1 MSTSANNRSH
11 GEPPSSTLGV
21 CATLGLGLLFLIL
34 VTMTSAAGAA
44 TPTHEIKLA
53 TLAPENSSL
62 MQIFK
67 EMNTELLK
75 ETNNQVGFKLFA
87 GFVLGD
93 ELDVLRKLR
102 FGVVQ
107 AGTFTD
113 TTLTNVNADVR
124 VLQVPFLFKSYR
136 EVDYLMDKMGGDF
149 KQGFAGAGYEVLGW
163 TELGFLYL
171 MSTVPVGKVAALK
184 GLKVWTR
191 AESPMANAVFARAG
205 VSPVTVTAPDV
216 LMALQTNLLEVVYNS
231 PYYALLTQWYSR
243 VGYLT
248 DLPLA
253 YIGGALIID
262 GKVYSELGP
271 KLQAS
276 LKKVCA
282 KYLRRLTE
290 KTRKDN
296 DEALRIIFQRGVH
309 KVIPEPRE
317 VDHFKALVDE
327 ALGDVDPA
335 YLPRETLQKARD
347 ELAKYRSG
355 RGGSP

>member
-1 MSTSANNRSH
+1 MNISAENRKHAGSTPSQSH
-11 GEPPSSTLGV
+11 SFSILSLGMV
-21 CATLGLGLLFLIL
+21 FLLLL
-34 VTMTSAAGAA
+34 TMPGIAAAV

-62 MQIFK
+62 MQVFK

-75 ETNNQVGFKLFA
+75 ETNNQVGFKIFA

-113 TTLTNVNADVR
+113 TTLTNVNVDVR
-124 VLQVPFLFKSYR
+124 VLQVPFLFRNYR
-136 EVDYLMDKMGGDF
+136 EVDYVMNQLGGFF
-149 KQGFAGAGYEVLGW
+149 KEGFAKAGYEVLGW
-163 TELGFLYL
+163 TELGFIYL
-171 MSTVPVGKVAALK
+171 MSTVPVDSVTDLK

-248 DLPLA
+248 DTPLA

-262 GKVYSELGP
+262 GKVYSQLGP
-271 KLQAS
+271 NLQAS

-282 KYLRRLTE
+282 KYLRRLTD

-296 DEALRIIFQRGVH
+296 DEALRIIFQRGVQ
-309 KVIPEPRE
+309 KVTPEPRE
-317 VDHFKALVDE
+317 VDHFKALMEE
-327 ALGDVDPA
+327 ALGDVDPQ
-335 YLPRETLQKARD
+335 YLPRGTLQKVRD
-347 ELAKYRSG
+347 EIAKYRSR

>member
-1 MSTSANNRSH
+1 
-11 GEPPSSTLGV
+11 V
-21 CATLGLGLLFLIL
+21 GLAVIL
-34 VTMTSAAGAA
+34 VFLLTMAAIAAAA

-113 TTLTNVNADVR
+113 TTLTNVNVAVR

-136 EVDYLMDKMGGDF
+136 EVDYVMDKLGGHF
-149 KQGFAGAGYEVLGW
+149 KQGFAKAGYEVLGW

-171 MSTVPVGKVAALK
+171 MATVPVDSVADLK

-248 DLPLA
+248 DIPLA

-262 GKVYSELGP
+262 GKVYSQLGP
-271 KLQAS
+271 NLQAS

-282 KYLRRLTE
+282 KHLRRLTE

-296 DEALRIIFQRGVH
+296 EEALRIIFQRGVQ
-309 KVIPEPRE
+309 KVTPEPWE
-317 VDHFKALVDE
+317 VDNFKALVEE
-327 ALGDVDPA
+327 ALGDVDPQ
-335 YLPRETLQKARD
+335 YLPRETLQKVRD
-347 ELAKYRSG
+347 EIGKYRS
-355 RGGSP
+355 RPGGSP

>member
-1 MSTSANNRSH
+1 MNTSASNRNHSESTSPKPHRFS
-11 GEPPSSTLGV
+11 V
-21 CATLGLGLLFLIL
+21 LGLGMLLLFLL
-34 VTMTSAAGAA
+34 TMAAIAAAA

-75 ETNNQVGFKLFA
+75 ETNNQVGFKIFA

-113 TTLTNVNADVR
+113 TTLTNVNVDVR

-136 EVDYLMDKMGGDF
+136 EVDYVMDKLGGYF
-149 KQGFAGAGYEVLGW
+149 KEGFAKAGYEVLGW

-171 MSTVPVGKVAALK
+171 MSTVPVDSVADMK

-248 DLPLA
+248 DIPLA

-262 GKVYSELGP
+262 GKVYSQLGP
-271 KLQAS
+271 NLQAS

-282 KYLRRLTE
+282 KHLRRLTD

-296 DEALRIIFQRGVH
+296 EEALRIIFQRGVQ
-309 KVIPEPRE
+309 KVTPESRE
-317 VDHFKALVDE
+317 VDHFKALMDE
-327 ALGDVDPA
+327 SLGDVDPE
-335 YLPRETLQKARD
+335 YLPRKTLQKVRD
-347 ELAKYRSG
+347 EIAKCRSR

>member
-1 MSTSANNRSH
+1 
-11 GEPPSSTLGV
+11 
-21 CATLGLGLLFLIL
+21 
-34 VTMTSAAGAA
+34 
-44 TPTHEIKLA
+44 
-53 TLAPENSSL
+53 
-62 MQIFK
+62 
-67 EMNTELLK
+67 
-75 ETNNQVGFKLFA
+75 VGFKLFA

-113 TTLTNVNADVR
+113 TTLTNVNVDVR

-136 EVDYLMDKMGGDF
+136 EVDYIMDKLGGEF
-149 KQGFAGAGYEVLGW
+149 KQGFAKAGYEVLGW
-163 TELGFLYL
+163 SELGFLYL
-171 MSTVPVGKVAALK
+171 MSTVPVDSVADLR

-216 LMALQTNLLEVVYNS
+216 LMGLQTNLVEVVYNS

-243 VGYLT
+243 IGYLT

-262 GKVYSELGP
+262 GKVYAQLAP
-271 KLQAS
+271 NLQAS

-282 KYLRRLTE
+282 KHLRRLTE

-296 DEALRIIFQRGVH
+296 DEALRIIFQRDVK
-309 KVIPEPRE
+309 KVTPEPRE
-317 VDHFKALVDE
+317 VDHFKTLVEE
-327 ALGDVDPA
+327 ALGDVDPK
-335 YLPRETLQKARD
+335 YLPRETLQKVRD
-347 ELAKYRSG
+347 ELARYRSR
-355 RGGSP
+355 RGESP

>member
-1 MSTSANNRSH
+1 MVLLLLLLTTSPIAA
-11 GEPPSSTLGV
+11 
-21 CATLGLGLLFLIL
+21 AT
-34 VTMTSAAGAA
+34 

-67 EMNTELLK
+67 EMNAELLK
-75 ETNNQVGFKLFA
+75 ETGNQVGFKIFA

-113 TTLTNVNADVR
+113 TTLTNVNADIR
-124 VLQVPFLFKSYR
+124 VLQIPFLFKNYR
-136 EVDYLMDKMGGDF
+136 EVDHVMDRLGGYF
-149 KQGFAGAGYEVLGW
+149 KEGFAKAGYEVLGW

-171 MSTVPVGKVAALK
+171 MSTVSVDSVADLK

-191 AESPMANAVFARAG
+191 AESPMANALFARAG

-216 LMALQTNLLEVVYNS
+216 LMALQTNLVEVVYNS
-231 PYYALLTQWYSR
+231 PYYALLTQWHSR

-248 DLPLA
+248 DVPLA

-262 GKVYSELGP
+262 GKVYAKLGP
-271 KLQAS
+271 NLQAS
-276 LKKVCA
+276 LKKVCT
-282 KYLRRLTE
+282 KHLRRLTD

-296 DEALRIIFQRGVH
+296 EEALRIILQRGVK
-309 KVIPEPRE
+309 KVTPEPRE

-327 ALGDVDPA
+327 ALGDVEPK
-335 YLPRETLQKARD
+335 YLSRETLKKVRD
-347 ELAKYRSG
+347 EIAKYRS
-355 RGGSP
+355 RHGGSP

>member
-1 MSTSANNRSH
+1 M
-11 GEPPSSTLGV
+11 V
-21 CATLGLGLLFLIL
+21 LLFPL
-34 VTMTSAAGAA
+34 TMAAIAAAA

-67 EMNTELLK
+67 EMNIELLK
-75 ETNNQVGFKLFA
+75 ETNNQVGFKIFA

-113 TTLTNVNADVR
+113 TTLTNVNVDVR

-136 EVDYLMDKMGGDF
+136 EVDYVMDKLGGYF
-149 KQGFAGAGYEVLGW
+149 KEGFAKAGYEVLGW

-171 MSTVPVGKVAALK
+171 MSTVPVDSVADLK

-191 AESPMANAVFARAG
+191 AESPMANALFARAG

-248 DLPLA
+248 DIPLA

-262 GKVYSELGP
+262 GKVYSLLGP
-271 KLQAS
+271 NLQAS

-282 KYLRRLTE
+282 KHLRRLTD

-296 DEALRIIFQRGVH
+296 EEALRIILQRGVQ
-309 KVIPEPRE
+309 KVTPEPRE
-317 VDHFKALVDE
+317 VDHFKAVVDE
-327 ALGDVDPA
+327 ALGDVDPK
-335 YLPRETLQKARD
+335 YLPRESLQKVRD
-347 ELAKYRSG
+347 EIAKYRSR

>member
-1 MSTSANNRSH
+1 MNTSARNRNHS
-11 GEPPSSTLGV
+11 GSTPLAPHRFSV
-21 CATLGLGLLFLIL
+21 LGLVVVLLFLLTTAPI
-34 VTMTSAAGAA
+34 AAAA

-67 EMNTELLK
+67 EMNADLLK
-75 ETNNQVGFKLFA
+75 ETNNQVGFKIFA

-113 TTLTNVNADVR
+113 TTLTNVNSDVR
-124 VLQVPFLFKSYR
+124 VLQLPFLFKSYR
-136 EVDYLMDKMGGDF
+136 EVDYVMDKLGGDF
-149 KQGFAGAGYEVLGW
+149 KQGFVKAGYEVLGW

-171 MSTVPVGKVAALK
+171 MSTVPVDSVADLK

-216 LMALQTNLLEVVYNS
+216 LMALQTNLVEVVYNS

-248 DLPLA
+248 DIPLA

-262 GKVYSELGP
+262 GKVYSQLGP
-271 KLQAS
+271 NLQAS

-282 KYLRRLTE
+282 KHLRRLTE

-296 DEALRIIFQRGVH
+296 DDALRIIFQRGVK
-309 KVIPEPRE
+309 KVTPESRE
-317 VDHFKALVDE
+317 VDHFKAVVEE
-327 ALGDVDPA
+327 ALGDIDPK
-335 YLPRETLQKARD
+335 YLPRETLQKVRD
-347 ELAKYRSG
+347 EIAKYRSR
-355 RGGSP
+355 RGGSS

>member
-1 MSTSANNRSH
+1 MITSANNRSQS
-11 GEPPSSTLGV
+11 GSTPPRPHRWLVLSLGTV
-21 CATLGLGLLFLIL
+21 LLLLLTTAAIAAT
-34 VTMTSAAGAA
+34 S

-75 ETNNQVGFKLFA
+75 ETGNQVGFKIFA

-124 VLQVPFLFKSYR
+124 VLQVPFLFKNYR
-136 EVDYLMDKMGGDF
+136 EVDYVMDKLGGDF
-149 KQGFAGAGYEVLGW
+149 KQGFTKAGYEVLGW

-171 MSTVPVGKVAALK
+171 MSTVPVDSVTDLK

-191 AESPMANAVFARAG
+191 AESPMANALFARAG

-248 DLPLA
+248 DIPLA

-262 GKVYSELGP
+262 GKVYSQLGP
-271 KLQAS
+271 NLQAT

-282 KYLRRLTE
+282 KHLRRLTD

-296 DEALRIIFQRGVH
+296 EEALRIILQRGVQ
-309 KVIPEPRE
+309 KVTPEPRE
-317 VDHFKALVDE
+317 VDHFKAVVDE
-327 ALGDVDPA
+327 VLGDVDPR
-335 YLPRETLQKARD
+335 YLPRQTLQKVRD
-347 ELAKYRSG
+347 EIAQYRSR

>member
-1 MSTSANNRSH
+1 MNTSASNRSH
-11 GEPPSSTLGV
+11 AGSTPPKPRRFSV
-21 CATLGLGLLFLIL
+21 LGLGMPLLFLLAMAPI
-34 VTMTSAAGAA
+34 AAAA
-44 TPTHEIKLA
+44 RPTHEIKLA

-67 EMNTELLK
+67 EMNAELLK

-124 VLQVPFLFKSYR
+124 VLQVPFLFKNYR
-136 EVDYLMDKMGGDF
+136 EVDYVIDNLGGDF
-149 KQGFAGAGYEVLGW
+149 KQGFAKAGYEVLGW

-171 MSTVPVGKVAALK
+171 MSTVPVDSVADLK

-248 DLPLA
+248 DIPLA

-262 GKVYSELGP
+262 GKVYAQLAP
-271 KLQAS
+271 HLQAS

-282 KYLRRLTE
+282 KHLRRLTD

-296 DEALRIIFQRGVH
+296 EEALRIIFQRGVK
-309 KVIPEPRE
+309 KVTPEPRE

-327 ALGDVDPA
+327 ALGDVDPK
-335 YLPRETLQKARD
+335 YLSRETLQRVRD
-347 ELAKYRSG
+347 EIAKYRSR

>member
-1 MSTSANNRSH
+1 MITSANNRSQS
-11 GEPPSSTLGV
+11 GSTPPRPHRWSVLSLGTV
-21 CATLGLGLLFLIL
+21 LLLL
-34 VTMTSAAGAA
+34 LTTAAMAA
-44 TPTHEIKLA
+44 ASTPTYEIKLA

-62 MQIFK
+62 MQIFR
-67 EMNTELLK
+67 EMNAELLK
-75 ETNNQVGFKLFA
+75 ETNNQVGFKIFA

-113 TTLTNVNADVR
+113 TSLTNVNVDVR
-124 VLQVPFLFKSYR
+124 ALQVPFLFKSYR
-136 EVDYLMDKMGGDF
+136 EVDYVMDKLGGYF
-149 KQGFAGAGYEVLGW
+149 KEGFAKAGFEVLGW

-171 MSTVPVGKVAALK
+171 MSTVPVDSVADMK

-191 AESPMANAVFARAG
+191 AESPMANALFARAG

-248 DLPLA
+248 DIPLA

-262 GKVYSELGP
+262 GKVYSQLGP
-271 KLQAS
+271 NLQAS

-282 KYLRRLTE
+282 KHLRRLTD

-296 DEALRIIFQRGVH
+296 EEALRIILQRGVQ
-309 KVIPEPRE
+309 KVTPEPRE
-317 VDHFKALVDE
+317 VDHFKAVVDE
-327 ALGDVDPA
+327 ALGDVDPR
-335 YLPRETLQKARD
+335 YLPRETLQKVRD
-347 ELAKYRSG
+347 AIAQYRSR

>member
-1 MSTSANNRSH
+1 MAPSA
-11 GEPPSSTLGV
+11 E
-21 CATLGLGLLFLIL
+21 
-34 VTMTSAAGAA
+34 AA

-67 EMNTELLK
+67 EMNAELLK

-124 VLQVPFLFKSYR
+124 VLQVPFLFKNYR
-136 EVDYLMDKMGGDF
+136 EVDYVMDKLGGEF
-149 KQGFAGAGYEVLGW
+149 KQGFTKAGYEVLGW

-171 MSTVPVGKVAALK
+171 MSTVPVDSVANLK

-205 VSPVTVTAPDV
+205 VSPVTVTVPDV

-248 DLPLA
+248 DIPLA

-262 GKVYSELGP
+262 GKVYSQLGP
-271 KLQAS
+271 NLQAS

-282 KYLRRLTE
+282 KHLRRLTD

-296 DEALRIIFQRGVH
+296 EEALRIIFQRGVR
-309 KVIPEPRE
+309 KVTPEPRE

-327 ALGDVDPA
+327 ALGDVDPK
-335 YLPRETLQKARD
+335 YLPRETLQKVRG
-347 ELAKYRSG
+347 EIAKYRSR